1 MITHRTPR
9 TAHEANAA
17 ALIALLCLAAAPARS
32 QEAAEPAPIGVP
44 VHEMLEDPFNR
55 GIRVDEFEGRDADG
69 EIPLHWDMNFWA
81 GRSLERLTIR
91 TEGEREN
98 GSTEHAE
105 LQLLWTRSFT
115 RWWDVVAGARADFAP
130 GSDKNWAAF
139 GVQGL
144 APHRFGVEATAF
156 ISNGGDAAA
165 RVEAEYELLITNKL
179 ILQPQIEL
187 NWYGQTDVERGYSA
201 GLSSGEA
208 ALRLRYEI
216 RREIA
221 PYVGIVREQRWGDSA
236 DAAQAAGF
244 DTDDT
249 SLVAGIRLRF

>member
-1 MITHRTPR
+1 MITHRTPSA
-9 TAHEANAA
+9 THAA
-17 ALIALLCLAAAPARS
+17 YGAPLIALVGLASAPAAS
-32 QEAAEPAPIGVP
+32 QEAAEPTPIGVP
-44 VHEMLEDPFNR
+44 VHEMLEEPFNR
-55 GIRVDEFEGRDADG
+55 AIWVDEFEGRDADG
-69 EIPLHWDMNFWA
+69 ETPLHWEMDFWA

-105 LQLLWTRSFT
+105 LQLLWTRSFA

-144 APHRFGVEATAF
+144 APYRFEVEATAF
-156 ISNGGDAAA
+156 VSNGGDTAA

-236 DAAQAAGF
+236 NAAQAAGF

>member
-1 MITHRTPR
+1 MITRRIRRAPHWAYHAT
-9 TAHEANAA
+9 
-17 ALIALLCLAAAPARS
+17 LIALLGLASAPLRS
-32 QEAAEPAPIGVP
+32 QEAATPTPVGVP

-55 GIRVDEFEGRDADG
+55 AIWIDELEGRDANG
-69 EIPLHWDMNFWA
+69 VTPLNWDVDFWA
-81 GRSLERLTIR
+81 GRSLKRLTVR

-105 LQLLWTRSFT
+105 LQLLWTRAFA

-144 APHRFGVEATAF
+144 APYRFEVEATAF
-156 ISNGGDAAA
+156 VSNGGDTAA
-165 RVEAEYELLITNKL
+165 RFEAEYELLITNRL
-179 ILQPQIEL
+179 ILQPQVEL
-187 NWYGQTDVERGYSA
+187 NWYGQSDVDRGYGT

-208 ALRLRYEI
+208 ALRLRYEV

-221 PYVGIVREQRWGDSA
+221 PYIGIVRERRWGDSA
-236 DAAQAAGF
+236 DAARAAGF
-244 DTDDT
+244 DSDDT